1 MSVNDRS
8 LREKLLR
15 TGMGFFT
22 FAAAATLINVLVL
35 PFAREYYGYRAG
47 VMLSAFVMA
56 ALAYGFAACCM
67 ARTDDAQ
74 LERVRR
80 VAVPA
85 YLIVLF
91 AVQVVLGYM
100 MEYVPS
106 GDNFMLYNGSELLAG
121 DGCFDRYPDFELY
134 LARYSNQW
142 GFLLFFTAMWKLFGL
157 LGFESIFVPMVI
169 VQAALYIPGVLCAL
183 AVARK
188 TRGVRAE
195 LLLLMMLATCLPM
208 YLAAGVLYTDTFSL
222 PFVMMTL
229 YFALRVA
236 EAERLKSRL
245 LWAAACGLAAALGGM
260 IKMTVVIVLIAA
272 VIVWLLRLKLVHA
285 AACAALCVV
294 ILFVGNGTVEHAL
307 LSGPIDPQMYRQ
319 HNTPKIHWVMMSI
332 PSADNPYGGYYN
344 DYKLT
349 WEMMEQGALRE
360 EIVDSIF
367 LRMKD
372 KIYTLRYPNR
382 LVMAAL
388 RKNAANFG
396 DGTFGM
402 TEMLDDNPV
411 RPNVVSQVVLGEGR
425 HYALYQ
431 GIASGVFFAQLLLAI
446 AACVRDIRRWDLRM
460 AAGYVAAFGMMLFL
474 MLWEARA
481 RYFFGFVPVILL
493 LASRIAGEKEEV

>member
-1 MSVNDRS
+1 MGVNNRS

-15 TGMGFFT
+15 TGMGCFA
-22 FAAAATLINVLVL
+22 FAAGMTLINVLAL
-35 PFAREYYGYRAG
+35 PIARRLYGYRALI
-47 VMLSAFVMA
+47 MFPAFALA
-56 ALAYGFAACCM
+56 ALAYGFAAYRM
-67 ARTDDAQ
+67 AKTDDAR

-80 VAVPA
+80 IAVPA
-85 YLIVLF
+85 YLVVLF
-91 AVQVVLGYM
+91 IVQVALGYM

-106 GDNFMLYNGSELLAG
+106 GDNFMLYNGSGLLAS

-134 LARYSNQW
+134 LARFSNQW
-142 GFLLFFTAMWKLFGL
+142 GFVLFFAAMWKLFGL
-157 LGFESIFVPMVI
+157 MGFESIFMPMVI

-183 AVARK
+183 SIARK

-195 LLLLMMLATCLPM
+195 LLLLMMLASCLPM

-222 PFVMMTL
+222 PFVMITL
-229 YFALRVA
+229 YFALRVK
-236 EAERLKSRL
+236 EEKSAKRRL
-245 LWAAACGLAAALGGM
+245 LFAAVCGLAAALGGM
-260 IKMTVVIVLIAA
+260 IKMTVAIVLIAA
-272 VIVWLLRLKLVHA
+272 VIVWLLGMKTAHA
-285 AACAALCVV
+285 AACAMLCAA
-294 ILFVGNGTVEHAL
+294 ILFAGNSAVEHAM

-349 WEMMEQGALRE
+349 WEMMEQGASRE
-360 EIVDSIF
+360 EIMDSIF

-382 LVMAAL
+382 LVLAAL

-411 RPNVVSQVVLGEGR
+411 RPNAVSQVVLGEGR
-425 HYALYQ
+425 YYALYQ
-431 GIASGVFFAQLLLAI
+431 AIASGVFFAKMLLAI

-460 AAGYVAAFGMMLFL
+460 APGYVAAFGMMLFL
-474 MLWEARA
+474 MLWEARS

-493 LASRIAGEKEEV
+493 LASRAAAEKEEL